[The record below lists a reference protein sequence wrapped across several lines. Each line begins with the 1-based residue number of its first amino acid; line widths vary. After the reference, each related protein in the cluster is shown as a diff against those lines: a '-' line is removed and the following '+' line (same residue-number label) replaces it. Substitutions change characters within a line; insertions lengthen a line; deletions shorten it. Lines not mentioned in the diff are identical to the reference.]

1 MPNLQEN
8 GSVYV
13 EAEAGHGEWET
24 SGHPISPGVDSP
36 KHVNHRR
43 PKAQSHLH
51 TGAAFS
57 IPHTYLVSPLLHSER
72 SGFYRGQWV
81 LLTGVLPSSSS
92 HLTAISPH
100 RDTLHPDTIP
110 CPTYRPFSLKT
121 HPHICALPPK
131 STADLLTP
139 GKSYSSY

>member
-1 MPNLQEN
+1 MPVPNLQEN
-8 GSVYV
+8 GSGYV

-51 TGAAFS
+51 TRAAFS
-57 IPHTYLVSPLLHSER
+57 IPHTYLVSPPLHSGR
-72 SGFYRGQWV
+72 SGFYRGQRV

-92 HLTAISPH
+92 YLTAISPH
-100 RDTLHPDTIP
+100 RDTLHPDTVP
-110 CPTYRPFSLKT
+110 CPTYR
-121 HPHICALPPK
+121 HILTEDTSSYLCTPPK
-131 STADLLTP
+131 
-139 GKSYSSY
+139 KHC